1 MIIESLL
8 RFTRG
13 NRALDLFIFA
23 AIVLG
28 MLAIIRNLPEP
39 DPVVIAGIA
48 HVIDGDSLRVRGI
61 EIRLLGIDAPESAQ
75 SCTRGGASWP
85 CGLHAARK
93 LKNHVRAR
101 DITCKGHERDAYD
114 RLLATC
120 SMKRAEINR
129 WLVEQ
134 GWAVSYHG
142 YPASERAA
150 RKAKRGIWSGKFV
163 LPRDWRDGNR

>member
-1 MIIESLL
+1 V
-8 RFTRG
+8 
-13 NRALDLFIFA
+13 LDLFIFA

-28 MLAIIRNLPEP
+28 MLAIIRYLPEP
-39 DPVVIAGIA
+39 DPVEVAGFA
-48 HVIDGDSLRVRGI
+48 HVIDGDSLRVRGV

-85 CGLHAARK
+85 CGLQAARK
-93 LKNHVRAR
+93 LKNHVRGRAV
-101 DITCKGHERDAYD
+101 TCKGQERDAYD

-120 SMKRAEINR
+120 SMKGAEINR
-129 WLVEQ
+129 WMGER

-142 YPASERAA
+142 DPASERAA
-150 RKAKRGIWSGKFV
+150 RKAKRGIWSGQFV